1 MQWHALNMSR
11 SCIARIIGSKGRN
24 VEKIIQNSGVF
35 RILGKKTNEKTG
47 FSKLVIVGRQV

>member
-1 MQWHALNMSR
+1 MSR